1 MELYQLRG
9 FVAVAELE
17 HLTRAAERLH
27 LSQPALSAQIKAL
40 EDELGVQL
48 FERNPAGMT
57 LTAAGKHLLPDAAR
71 VLEDA
76 AALHG
81 RARAIQGEVAGHVR
95 VGTLAD
101 PEFIRLADFLA
112 MATER
117 FPLIEIELHHEVSG
131 AAFEKVRDGELDASF
146 YYGDLVHPAVTS
158 IPLREIRLS
167 RRRAGRVARTDRR
180 RAVGDRRRAAVDDGA
195 RDQHAPGARD
205 GVVRRARERAH
216 DADRGRQRDGDP
228 LARRVR
234 ARRRTRPRGPRA
246 RGRSRGR
253 ARRLGG
259 RAARDDA
266 AVHLLGEKR
275 EEPEVRAL
283 VGIIG
288 DVWHDTIAPSSANRL
303 GSRRRARA
311 ADRASFRSRYSGSVS
326 PDPPISF
333 GRSFIFG
340 SPSYMRRTVSW

>member
-57 LTAAGKHLLPDAAR
+57 LTAAGKQLLPDAAR

-112 MATER
+112 RATER
-117 FPLIEIELHHEVSG
+117 FPLIEIELHHAVSG
-131 AAFEKVRDGELDASF
+131 AAFEQVRDGELDASF

-158 IPLREIRLS
+158 IPLREFAYRIAGPAAWRDRIVGAPWETVASLPWIMAPAISTHRVLATALFAERGSAPTTLIEADNEMVIRSL
-167 RRRAGRVARTDRR
+167 VASEL
-180 RAVGDRRRAAVDDGA
+180 
-195 RDQHAPGARD
+195 
-205 GVVRRARERAH
+205 GVALVRE
-216 DADRGRQRDGDP
+216 D
-228 LARRVR
+228 LARQAEDAGEVVVWDD
-234 ARRRTRPRGPRA
+234 TRLATTLRFIYSA
-246 RGRSRGR
+246 
-253 ARRLGG
+253 
-259 RAARDDA
+259 
-266 AVHLLGEKR
+266 EKR

-288 DVWHDTIAPSSANRL
+288 DVWHDTIAPKVVAS
-303 GSRRRARA
+303 GSRRRVRE
-311 ADRASFRSRYSGSVS
+311 R
-326 PDPPISF
+326 
-333 GRSFIFG
+333 
-340 SPSYMRRTVSW
+340 